1 MGDRVHAARG
11 RTVTCEAR
19 SGGFAFG
26 RGSRMFV
33 TDDAERDRTFER
45 SCKKC
50 RDVRY
55 RFSYVTPFDETMHI
69 FRRLGEPRLPTA
81 LTAPSVRSDT
91 HSHITPPRLD
101 QISSSHSHGNP
112 RTVFM

>member
-1 MGDRVHAARG
+1 MAQNVRGGSSLPSDSLRGSLWEIERTPHG

-26 RGSRMFV
+26 RGSRMLV

-45 SCKKC
+45 SCKKNSGSSI
-50 RDVRY
+50 

-69 FRRLGEPRLPTA
+69 IPEMNLCRLP
-81 LTAPSVRSDT
+81 
-91 HSHITPPRLD
+91 
-101 QISSSHSHGNP
+101 
-112 RTVFM
+112 